1 MFCVLAYD
9 AVKGELVTRAMGDLT
24 DRIGRPTER
33 GQIGIVDPE
42 CRVIGLHLYDGL
54 FKVIPMDQKGQL
66 REAFNIRLEELVVLD
81 IKFLHGC
88 AKPTV
93 AVLYEDTKEGRHV
106 KTYEVNVKD
115 KDFAEGPWSQND
127 VEGGS
132 SLIVPVP
139 APLGGA
145 ILIGEAVIVYL
156 NKKDGGDGGDGA
168 AGGSSDV
175 VARATATRTANVMAH
190 GVVDADGSR
199 HLLSDASGML
209 HLLVLVH
216 DRKRVH
222 ALKLEPLGNTS
233 IARLAVISG

>member
-33 GQIGIVDPE
+33 GQIGIIDPE

-115 KDFAEGPWSQND
+115 KDFAEGPWAQND

-145 ILIGEAVIVYL
+145 IVIGEAVIVYL

-168 AGGSSDV
+168 AGDPPESSLARWRRANRQRHGARRRGRGRLPASPV
-175 VARATATRTANVMAH
+175 RRVGRAASARAR
-190 GVVDADGSR
+190 
-199 HLLSDASGML
+199 
-209 HLLVLVH
+209 
-216 DRKRVH
+216 
-222 ALKLEPLGNTS
+222 
-233 IARLAVISG
+233 ARP